1 MWVADLPIFSI
12 GAHSIDGQVQLDWQL
27 GDNLL
32 LICGGNLRYNT
43 LDWENINV
51 SEEDE
56 LRAAVFA
63 HLQWMPLDEVQL
75 TGGVRLD
82 ANTFTETA
90 ISPRAAAVFRPFG
103 DHAFR
108 LGYGLAFRRPSS
120 FESRTHTTIERFN
133 PAVPEIVELADTQ
146 FGNESLVNEKV
157 HSFEAG
163 WRGRFFDDNLR
174 VSLDFFFSLYR
185 DTITF
190 VMDVPTRLGLPDL
203 TNATIR
209 YENEGAEVNAFGG
222 EAELIFRPVENW
234 SFWCSLGMR
243 EITNKGEDT
252 PSEPRL
258 RINLGG
264 RFAPPAGLLMDVA
277 LHYVSAYEMPLMDPS
292 NILGNPALVP
302 LGDDILMIARVGY
315 RITPGVEAGVTVLA
329 PLGKPFRE
337 YAGAPMPASQ
347 RVDSASDFG
356 GEILTRLVSLYLR
369 GSF

>member
-12 GAHSIDGQVQLDWQL
+12 GAHSIDGQVQLDWHL

-43 LDWENINV
+43 LDWEKINV

-63 HLQWMPLDEVQL
+63 HLQWTPLDEVQL
-75 TGGVRLD
+75 TGGLRLD

-90 ISPRAAAVFRPFG
+90 ISPRAAAVFRPFS

-120 FESRTHTTIERFN
+120 FESRTHTTIEKFN

-163 WRGRFFDDNLR
+163 WRGRFFEDHLH

-203 TNATIR
+203 TNSTIR
-209 YENEGAEVNAFGG
+209 YEKE
-222 EAELIFRPVENW
+222 
-234 SFWCSLGMR
+234 
-243 EITNKGEDT
+243 
-252 PSEPRL
+252 
-258 RINLGG
+258 RIRWIG
-264 RFAPPAGLLMDVA
+264 
-277 LHYVSAYEMPLMDPS
+277 
-292 NILGNPALVP
+292 
-302 LGDDILMIARVGY
+302 
-315 RITPGVEAGVTVLA
+315 
-329 PLGKPFRE
+329 
-337 YAGAPMPASQ
+337 
-347 RVDSASDFG
+347 
-356 GEILTRLVSLYLR
+356 
-369 GSF
+369 